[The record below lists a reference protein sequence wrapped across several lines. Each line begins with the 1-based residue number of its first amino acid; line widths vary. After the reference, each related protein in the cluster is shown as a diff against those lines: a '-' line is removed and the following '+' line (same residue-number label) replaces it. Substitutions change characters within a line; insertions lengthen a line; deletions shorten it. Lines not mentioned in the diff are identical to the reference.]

1 MMKAFVIKGYGK
13 QVALKA
19 VELPAPTLGEQDVL
33 VRIHAAGVNP
43 LDAKLRDGE
52 FKLLLPYPMPLIL
65 GHDLAGVVT
74 QVGAKAQRFKV
85 GDEVYGR
92 AEDGRIGTFAEF
104 IAVNEHALAFKPH
117 SLSME
122 EAASLPLVGLTAWQA
137 LVEKAQL
144 KKGQKVLIHAGSGG
158 VGSVAIQLAKHL
170 GASVATTTSTA
181 NVTLVKSLGADIVID
196 YKKDAFEKTLR
207 GYDLV
212 LNSLGG
218 DTLEKSLAVLKPGG
232 LLISISGPP
241 DLAFAKGAKLSGF
254 FQLVMRLLSFG
265 IRRKAKRH
273 GVNYAFL
280 FMRASGEQ
288 LGQLGALVEA
298 GALRPLLDQVF
309 PFAATPQALALVET
323 GRVKGKVV
331 IKVQ

>member
-13 QVALKA
+13 QVALQA
-19 VELPAPTLGEQDVL
+19 VELPQPTLGEQDVL

-104 IAVNEHALAFKPH
+104 IAVNEDALALKPH

-137 LVEKAQL
+137 LVPTA
-144 KKGQKVLIHAGSGG
+144 VSMP
-158 VGSVAIQLAKHL
+158 
-170 GASVATTTSTA
+170 TSPPARRCWPKPLTWPA
-181 NVTLVKSLGADIVID
+181 RKPWPPPRRSPTPRRRPRPWRRWCAVTCRGRTSRTRKWAARSRRWARRCP
-196 YKKDAFEKTLR
+196 ARPPRSAAPLR
-207 GYDLV
+207 GG
-212 LNSLGG
+212 SR
-218 DTLEKSLAVLKPGG
+218 T
-232 LLISISGPP
+232 
-241 DLAFAKGAKLSGF
+241 
-254 FQLVMRLLSFG
+254 
-265 IRRKAKRH
+265 
-273 GVNYAFL
+273 
-280 FMRASGEQ
+280 
-288 LGQLGALVEA
+288 
-298 GALRPLLDQVF
+298 
-309 PFAATPQALALVET
+309 
-323 GRVKGKVV
+323 
-331 IKVQ
+331 